1 MEEIKIALQL
11 EKDGYAYYKKAA
23 ELCPN
28 EYGKKMF
35 EKLAQ
40 DEIEHLRKFKSIA
53 EEIFKKNVDDRG
65 EGKHLD
71 IFEKIDFST
80 KAGES
85 TALDHAIKFE
95 ERAHEFFKNS
105 AEKARNEKV
114 KKLFEEIAKEE
125 EMHKQL
131 LEAEKGYIQKS
142 GIWFDY
148 QEFYMDGL

>member
-11 EKDGYAYYKKAA
+11 EKDGYAYYKKAS
-23 ELCPN
+23 ELCQN

-35 EKLAQ
+35 EKLAE
-40 DEIEHLRKFKSIA
+40 DEVRHLQKFKEIA
-53 EEIFKKNVDDRG
+53 EEIFKTKIDTTA

-80 KAGES
+80 KVGES

-95 ERAHEFFKNS
+95 ERAYEFFKSS
-105 AEKARNEKV
+105 AGKARNEKV

-125 EMHKQL
+125 EMHKEL

>member
-11 EKDGYAYYKKAA
+11 EKDGYAYYKRAS
-23 ELCPN
+23 ELCKN

-35 EKLAQ
+35 KKLAE
-40 DEIEHLRKFKSIA
+40 DEIKHLQKFKEIA
-53 EEIFKKNVDDRG
+53 EEIFGIKIDDKD

-80 KAGES
+80 KAGEY
-85 TALDHAIKFE
+85 TAIDHAIKFE
-95 ERAHEFFKNS
+95 EKAYNYFKEAS
-105 AEKARNEKV
+105 LKSENERI

-125 EMHKQL
+125 EMHKEL
-131 LEAEKGYIQKS
+131 LEAERSYIHKS